1 MSRFLHRSL
10 SCLALTLGLMGASV
24 ATANN
29 LAGEV
34 VGLSDGD
41 TVTVLDAS
49 NTQHRVRLAGIDA
62 PEKKQAFGERS
73 RQSLSEMVFRKKV
86 TVEYTKNDRYGRI
99 VGKVLVG
106 NVDTSLEQVKR
117 GLAWHYKAYEREQS
131 PQDRVAYA
139 QAELDARQRRNGLWQ
154 DPDPVAPW
162 LFRHAH

>member
-10 SCLALTLGLMGASV
+10 SCLTLTLGLMGVSV
-24 ATANN
+24 ATANT